1 MIRRVPTTRM
11 RRMVNRVPQPG
22 KVASLHVPME
32 LLDAAGFRDVDEVN
46 MEASPGI
53 IVIGPADPTAL
64 TRDQARQVR
73 DERLE
78 MLVDELVRKFRMREF
93 RDFAR
98 VCVTAGVELHMGA
111 TR

>member
-1 MIRRVPTTRM
+1 MIRRVATNHPYRIHGKAAASITIPADIM
-11 RRMVNRVPQPG
+11 RAAACQDVP
-22 KVASLHVPME
+22 
-32 LLDAAGFRDVDEVN
+32 EVN

-64 TRDQARQVR
+64 TRDQARQLR

-78 MLVDELVRKFRMREF
+78 MLVDELVKRFRMREF